1 MARSEQSKIQGLRLT
16 REAATITT
24 ETNAQRVTDEPL
36 VVVHNNQVIVEYGAR
51 NRVYSFTRDSIG
63 RLYLDRKDS
72 VNPGTNRAAI
82 SIARAL
88 ARKRFEEMPERLK
101 QMQNE

>member
-1 MARSEQSKIQGLRLT
+1 MARAESDKIRGLQLT

-24 ETNAQRVTDEPL
+24 PTGSDRVSDTPM
-36 VVVHNNQVIVEYGAR
+36 VVVHKNRAVVEYGAR

-63 RLYLDRKDS
+63 RLYLDRDDS
-72 VNPGTNRAAI
+72 VNPGTNRKAI
-82 SIARAL
+82 GLAREL

-101 QMQNE
+101 QMRSE